1 MICHTGATCLKSLA
15 VCNTPT
21 ASVRLSCAAPVRA
34 SSKSTHRLN
43 IRHIHDVAVLQVE
56 KNVATSVFLVY
67 TIYRNNLS
75 EKLVIR
81 NGELVKRN
89 HILHFAVALD
99 AWSIVFGEQSLLIDL
114 L

>member
-67 TIYRNNLS
+67 LDT

-99 AWSIVFGEQSLLIDL
+99 AWSIVFGEQRSYLMEQML
-114 L
+114 

>member
-1 MICHTGATCLKSLA
+1 MS
-15 VCNTPT
+15 PF
-21 ASVRLSCAAPVRA
+21 
-34 SSKSTHRLN
+34 SKSKERGDL
-43 IRHIHDVAVLQVE
+43 R
-56 KNVATSVFLVY
+56 FLVY
-67 TIYRNNLS
+67 LDT